1 MGVTKPPE
9 TSVMV
14 TRKIVASFRL
24 AGQQLIVHTHFFC
37 FGIFP
42 GDKVSFTLFRV
53 DAYSACYASPMLLNF
68 GACQITGVHHSRMLA
83 SSLAISQY
91 RLPGHRRISK
101 MPQRFSRG
109 HNGYDSRNK
118 VIGPRIEIEV
128 EMLSSDC
135 SWTGCDCRI
144 SRSKL

>member
-1 MGVTKPPE
+1 MTKPTRTP
-9 TSVMV
+9 VLV
-14 TRKIVASFRL
+14 TRKIVVSFRL
-24 AGQQLIVHTHFFC
+24 AGLRAIVHIHFFC
-37 FGIFP
+37 FGIFA
-42 GDKVSFTLFRV
+42 GEKVYFTLFRV
-53 DAYSACYASPMLLNF
+53 DVYSACYASPMLLNF
-68 GACQITGVHHSRMLA
+68 VACQITGVHHSRMLA
-83 SSLAISQY
+83 FTLAISQY
-91 RLPGHRRISK
+91 RLPGHRRSSK
-101 MPQRFSRG
+101 MAQSPSRG